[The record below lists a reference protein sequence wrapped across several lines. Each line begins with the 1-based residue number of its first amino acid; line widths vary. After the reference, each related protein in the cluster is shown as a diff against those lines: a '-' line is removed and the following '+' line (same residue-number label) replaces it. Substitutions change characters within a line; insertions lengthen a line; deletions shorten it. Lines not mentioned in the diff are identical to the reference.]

1 MLDENLAKSALSAR
15 VVLQV
20 EPVEPVKRVF
30 IGVHV
35 QRVHVEV
42 VGTEVDGLEHLAQ
55 VQKLAVAVDDLLVRF
70 AFQLGLDEP
79 E

>member
-1 MLDENLAKSALSAR
+1 MKTSRSLLCPHGLYF
-15 VVLQV
+15 QV

-35 QRVHVEV
+35 QGVHVEV

-70 AFQLGLDEP
+70 AFQLGLDKP